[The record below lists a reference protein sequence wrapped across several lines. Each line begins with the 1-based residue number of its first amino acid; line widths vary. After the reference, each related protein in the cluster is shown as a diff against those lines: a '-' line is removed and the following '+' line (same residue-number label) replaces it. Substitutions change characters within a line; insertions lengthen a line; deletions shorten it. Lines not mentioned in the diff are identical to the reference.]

1 MINGK
6 GGYVFITE
14 DIKEVLPVLK
24 DSKYITGLKVSEYD
38 KEEIMK
44 EIRFQANSIVPD
56 ILTNKA
62 YKVDFVPLMK
72 TADRYNPNE

>member
-1 MINGK
+1 M
-6 GGYVFITE
+6 
-14 DIKEVLPVLK
+14 
-24 DSKYITGLKVSEYD
+24 KVSESD

-72 TADRYNPNE
+72 TADRYSPNEEFVEGLYVVRIKVKQGNRT